1 MKAKVAYMVLGMF
14 AVLGLALA
22 PLASAAELVV
32 VATPATFAKNAD
44 WAKFLDSKSIPIKN
58 VAPSDLAGF
67 KDAQYVVVLG
77 AMDEAGGIKPL
88 VEKAL
93 SKSEFA
99 QMNQVGSSAMYVK
112 SNVWGKGQEVIIITG
127 AGEKGVETARKGNRA
142 EWMDIIFGWFGIENE
157 TKGKSGTPAY

>member
-44 WAKFLDSKSIPIKN
+44 WAKFLESKNIPVKN
-58 VAPSDLAGF
+58 VVPSDQAGF
-67 KDAQYVVVLG
+67 KNAPYVVLLG

-93 SKSEFA
+93 SKSEFER
-99 QMNQVGSSAMYVK
+99 MNQAGSSAMFVK
-112 SNVWGKGQEVIIITG
+112 SNVLNKGQEVIVLTG
-127 AGEKGVETARKGNRA
+127 ASDKGVETARKGNRA
-142 EWMDIIFGWFGIENE
+142 EWIDIIFGWFGIENE
-157 TKGKSGTPAY
+157 AAGKGGTPAY